1 MTANAALRLLSV
13 AHCSVFLAT
22 VVIATVIA
30 ANGADAQDLTPRAYW
45 PAPKGTKVAIAGYS
59 RLSGD
64 VSFDPSIP
72 LFGVDSKI
80 HTALVGYLQTFS
92 LWGRT
97 ANVVAELPYSW
108 GMTRGILEDTPA
120 RRDFSGLGD
129 LGVSLSINL
138 LGAPTMT
145 PADFQALRTN
155 PHPILGASVK
165 VIAPIGSY
173 DDDRLINVGANRW
186 AARLE
191 LGSIVPLRRKWLL
204 ELDVGAWFFTADDD
218 YLPGAREQEP
228 IYNFQAHLIRR
239 FRPGFWAS
247 LDANY
252 FIGGRQTIGGDELVD
267 VQNNSRVGAMLVVP
281 FGGRHAIKLGYFL
294 GVRTEFGSDF
304 DQVLVTY
311 QVLVR

>member
-1 MTANAALRLLSV
+1 MTGDRRRHRRSMLRAVAIITASFALSV
-13 AHCSVFLAT
+13 AWTTTAV
-22 VVIATVIA
+22 
-30 ANGADAQDLTPRAYW
+30 AQDLTPRAYW

-59 RLSGD
+59 RVSGD
-64 VSFDPSIP
+64 VLFDPSIP
-72 LFGVDSKI
+72 LVGVDSKI
-80 HTALVGYLQTFS
+80 YTAVVGYLQTFS

-97 ANVVAELPYSW
+97 ANVVVELPYSW
-108 GMTRGILEDTPA
+108 GTTRGVLEDTPA
-120 RRDFSGLGD
+120 RRDFSGMGD
-129 LGVSLSINL
+129 LGLSLSVNL

-145 PADFQALRTN
+145 PEDFQALRTA

-165 VIAPIGSY
+165 LLAPTGRY

-186 AARLE
+186 AARFE
-191 LGSIVPLRRKWLL
+191 LGSIVPLQRKWLL
-204 ELDVGAWFFTADDD
+204 ELDAGVWIFTDDDD
-218 YLPGAREQEP
+218 YLPGTREQEP

-252 FIGGRQTIGGDELVD
+252 FVGGRQTIGGDELVD
-267 VQNNSRVGAMLVVP
+267 VQSNSRIGAMVVVP
-281 FGGRHAIKLGYFL
+281 FGGRHAIKAGYFF

-304 DQVLVTY
+304 DQLLVTY

>member
-1 MTANAALRLLSV
+1 LTAAIRVVLVVSV
-13 AHCSVFLAT
+13 LTAG
-22 VVIATVIA
+22 IATST
-30 ANGADAQDLTPRAYW
+30 AQDLTPRAYW

-59 RLSGD
+59 RVSGD
-64 VSFDPSIP
+64 VLFDPSIP

-80 HTALVGYLQTFS
+80 HTVIAGYLQTIN

-97 ANVVAELPYSW
+97 ANVVIELPYSS
-108 GMTRGILEDTPA
+108 GTTRGILEDTPA
-120 RRDFSGLGD
+120 RRDFAGVGD
-129 LGVSLSINL
+129 LGVSLSVNL

-145 PADFQALRTN
+145 PADFQALRAA

-165 VIAPIGSY
+165 LLAPTGSY

-191 LGSIVPLRRKWLL
+191 LGSIVPLHRKWLL
-204 ELDVGAWFFTADDD
+204 ELDAGVWVFTDDDD
-218 YLPGAREQEP
+218 YLPGTREQEP

-239 FRPGFWAS
+239 FSPGFWAS

-252 FIGGRQTIGGDELVD
+252 FSGGRQTIGGDELVD
-267 VQNNSRVGAMLVVP
+267 VQSNSRVGAMVVVP
-281 FGGRHAIKLGYFL
+281 FGGRHAIKLGYFV

-304 DQVLVTY
+304 DQLLVTY